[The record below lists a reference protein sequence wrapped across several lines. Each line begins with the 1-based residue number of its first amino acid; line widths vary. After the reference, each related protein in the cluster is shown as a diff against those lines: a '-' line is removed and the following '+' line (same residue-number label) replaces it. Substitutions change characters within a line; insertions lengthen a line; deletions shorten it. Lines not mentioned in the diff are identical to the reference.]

1 MYLKYFNIII
11 ILIII
16 NRLKCSKEEEKLI
29 KNLFNGYNKQV
40 RPIKEASDYLIVTL
54 DLVLLQLINV
64 YEKEQ
69 IMKTIVWINLKWTD
83 YRLNWTRNESKIES
97 IRVSYERV
105 WSPDIVLF
113 NNADGNYESA
123 YKPNVV
129 IYGNTPDMNVL
140 WIPPAIYKS
149 SCTIDVKV
157 SSKKN
162 PLNIQIYNIN

>member
-1 MYLKYFNIII
+1 METKV
-11 ILIII
+11 
-16 NRLKCSKEEEKLI
+16 
-29 KNLFNGYNKQV
+29 G
-40 RPIKEASDYLIVTL
+40 P
-54 DLVLLQLINV
+54 
-64 YEKEQ
+64 
-69 IMKTIVWINLKWTD
+69 
-83 YRLNWTRNESKIES
+83 LNWTRNESKIES
-97 IRVSYERV
+97 IRVAYERV

-157 SSKKN
+157 SSK
-162 PLNIQIYNIN
+162 